1 MSRIRFS
8 PLLLAIALAASLGHI
23 PAHAA
28 DKRRDATA
36 AKTSA
41 STAGAIAPG
50 QGFEAFQLVV
60 ERNIFNPN
68 RTGRTRATTEEK
80 PPRVDEISLVGTMN
94 YEKGLVA
101 FFDSPDSAFRKT
113 VREGESIGDFKVQR
127 ITAEG
132 VELVRDE
139 KPVPL
144 KVAQQLRRPEGGD
157 WSVTD
162 TPARAESGASAA
174 GSTRYNPAPV
184 EIPADASEVL
194 KRLMKK
200 RDKQLE
206 GPTDGPEGLK
216 RLLKKTDKQLQ

>member
-8 PLLLAIALAASLGHI
+8 PLLLAIALVASFGHI

-36 AKTSA
+36 AKSSA
-41 STAGAIAPG
+41 PAAATAPG

-94 YEKGLVA
+94 YDKGLVA
-101 FFDSPDSAFRKT
+101 FFDSPDAAFRKT
-113 VREGESIGDFKVQR
+113 VREGESVGDFKVQR

-132 VELVRDE
+132 VDLIRDE

-157 WSVTD
+157 WTVATTKARTD
-162 TPARAESGASAA
+162 AGAA
-174 GSTRYNPAPV
+174 GGSSLSRPNETAPV

-200 RDKQLE
+200 RDKN
-206 GPTDGPEGLK
+206 LK
-216 RLLKKTDKQLQ
+216 